1 MLAQIR
7 PTVHVEFCKRISTVS
22 ADWCWRKVLFAY
34 SSVLAE
40 YFAHR
45 YVDMQHVFTLAAT
58 VAAVAAVAAAKLS
71 PLRISVKPFH
81 FTQSFLSHAKLQKS
95 VR

>member
-7 PTVHVEFCKRISTVS
+7 PTFHVEFCKRISTVS
-22 ADWCWRKVLFAY
+22 ADWCWRKLLFAY
-34 SSVLAE
+34 TSVLAE

-45 YVDMQHVFTLAAT
+45 YVDIQHVFTLAAT
-58 VAAVAAVAAAKLS
+58 AAAVAAAKLS